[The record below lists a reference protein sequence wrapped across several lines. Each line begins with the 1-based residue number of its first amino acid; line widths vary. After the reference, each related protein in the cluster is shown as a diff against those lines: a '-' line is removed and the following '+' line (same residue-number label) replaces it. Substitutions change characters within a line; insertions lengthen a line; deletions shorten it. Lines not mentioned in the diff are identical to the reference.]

1 MIQSGYNNKE
11 INVPQIKI
19 ENLIRKNIQIEC
31 MAYIIQNF
39 ILYKLFNKSGGGKID
54 NYSPK
59 EMARYCKN
67 VYQLYLNHGLELKGK
82 KVLEVGPG
90 RSLGISLLFVLGGAK
105 KVYAVDRFNCLSP
118 RDDLVLKH
126 LSPKYEYYMKQI
138 EYRTLPIEY
147 LNDKKIG
154 KFDLIVSNAVIEH
167 VNDLEQT
174 LKNFHSLLSP
184 SGIMI
189 HKVDLRAHNRFLKG
203 GPLYFLKY
211 SNFLW
216 KMMGNNIGVPNRMR
230 FPDYKS
236 ILIKYGFEFEF
247 KIDEYFDL
255 NEVEK
260 ARGTYLKGTR
270 FSNMTLYDLSIA
282 TFWIVGKLK
291 I

>member
-1 MIQSGYNNKE
+1 M
-11 INVPQIKI
+11 INVK
-19 ENLIRKNIQIEC
+19 NLIRRNISSELF
-31 MAYIIQNF
+31 AYLVQNN
-39 ILYKLFNKSGGGKID
+39 ILFKWANNSGGGKID
-54 NYSPK
+54 DYSPK

-90 RSLGISLLFVLGGAK
+90 RSLGISLLFILGGAK
-105 KVYAVDRFNCLSP
+105 KVYAIDRFNCLSS

-138 EYRTLPIEY
+138 EYVTLPIEY

-154 KFDLIVSNAVIEH
+154 KVDLIVSNAVMEH
-167 VNDLEQT
+167 VNDLEHT
-174 LKNFHSLLSP
+174 FRNLYSLLSP

-203 GPLYFLKY
+203 GPLWFLKY

-216 KMMGNNIGVPNRMR
+216 KMMGNNIGAPNRMR
-230 FPDYKS
+230 FPDYKY
-236 ILIKYGFEFEF
+236 ILKKYGFEFKF

-255 NEVEK
+255 NEVKK
-260 ARGTYLKGTR
+260 ARETYLNGTR
-270 FSNMTLYDLSIA
+270 FSNMTLHDLSIA

>member
-1 MIQSGYNNKE
+1 M
-11 INVPQIKI
+11 INVK
-19 ENLIRKNIQIEC
+19 NLIRRNISSELF
-31 MAYIIQNF
+31 AYLVQNN
-39 ILYKLFNKSGGGKID
+39 ILFKLVNNSGGGKID

-105 KVYAVDRFNCLSP
+105 KVYAIDRFNCLSP

-138 EYRTLPIEY
+138 EYITLPIEY

-154 KFDLIVSNAVIEH
+154 KVDLIVSNAVIEH
-167 VNDLEQT
+167 VNDIEHTFRNLY
-174 LKNFHSLLSP
+174 SLLSP

-216 KMMGNNIGVPNRMR
+216 KMMGNNIGAPNRMR
-230 FPDYKS
+230 FPDYKD
-236 ILIKYGFEFEF
+236 ILKKYGFEFKF
-247 KIDEYFDL
+247 KIDEYFNL
-255 NEVEK
+255 SGVEK
-260 ARGTYLKGTR
+260 ARETYLKGTR
-270 FSNMTLYDLSIA
+270 FSNMTLHDLSIA